1 MRIKLSEEVYNL
13 IHSLSSTEKAYF
25 KKQNAGAK
33 ESNLATAFDIINSCK
48 VYDEIAINKQLEGK
62 SISSVSIYKRL
73 LPALLK
79 SMVQYQSGNTVRLQL
94 NEILANVEFLFSKE
108 LFKLCNSQ
116 IQKGLDI
123 ATTNELFP
131 YQMELLAWQQ
141 KLMIKRIDLPTNTEF
156 ELVQQTSF
164 AADNQKKQTTYKYLF
179 QKLFSLTQVER
190 ISASNRTSIINE
202 ILGHELMVDET
213 KSLPS
218 IEVQRERV
226 RALAYF
232 FTGQWEE
239 ALIASRAIVAST
251 PDVSQLP
258 YNAMANHFSV
268 LINIAQLNLGLYNSK
283 GYMIERDYM
292 LGLLK
297 KTDDVP
303 TIIRNQLDQLLQQLH
318 LVHLINSGQLNVAL
332 ETATKMTNDVAEGRV
347 NAAQR
352 KAVMIGMPYAYF
364 LQEKY
369 TNVIAYINKEI
380 FATDELYLNDKAS
393 WLELLSVFM
402 KRDELV
408 FESKWRSWN
417 RQLKKANSGFL
428 WEGYVMTALK
438 KAFDKPKAEQQQI
451 MKTLYQQLL
460 PLDAEMRTSLMSAI
474 DILLWVESMAL
485 GKPTAILLKE
495 KYFSE

>member
-25 KKQNAGAK
+25 KKQNASTK
-33 ESNLATAFDIINSCK
+33 ESNLVIAFDIVNSSK
-48 VYDEIAINKQLEGK
+48 KYDEGAIATQMKDK
-62 SISSVSIYKRL
+62 KISSDSIYKRL

-79 SMVQYQSGNTVRLQL
+79 SMAHYQSGNTTRLQL
-94 NEILANVEFLFSKE
+94 NEILSNVEFLFSKE

-116 IQKGLDI
+116 IQKGLEI

-141 KLMIKRIDLPTNTEF
+141 KLMIKRVDLPTNTEF

-164 AADNQKKQTTYKYLF
+164 AADNQKKQTAYKYLF
-179 QKLFSLTQVER
+179 QKLFSFTQVER
-190 ISASNRTSIINE
+190 ISASERASIISE
-202 ILGHELMVDET
+202 ILGHELMLDET

-226 RALAYF
+226 KALAYF

-239 ALIASRAIVAST
+239 SLIASKAIVEST
-251 PDVSQLP
+251 PDVSKLP

-268 LINIAQLNLGLYNSK
+268 LINIAQLNLGLYDSK
-283 GYMIERDYM
+283 GYIVERDYM
-292 LGLLK
+292 IGLLK
-297 KTDDVP
+297 KTDEAP
-303 TIIRNQLDQLLQQLH
+303 AIIRNQLEQLLHQLN

-332 ETATKMTNDVAEGRV
+332 ETAMSMTKDVAEGRV

-352 KAVMIGMPYAYF
+352 KAIMIGIPYAYF

-369 TNVIAYINKEI
+369 SNVIAYINKEI
-380 FATDELYLNDKAS
+380 YSAEVLYLNDKAS

-402 KRDELV
+402 KGDELV
-408 FESKWRSWN
+408 FESKWRSWS
-417 RQLKKANSGFL
+417 RRLKKANSGFL

-438 KAFDKPKAEQQQI
+438 KAFGKPKAEQQQA
-451 MKTLYQQLL
+451 MKALYQQLL
-460 PLDAEMRTSLMSAI
+460 PLEAEMRTSLMSAI
-474 DILLWVESMAL
+474 DILLWVESIAL
-485 GKPTAILLKE
+485 GKPMAILLKE
-495 KYFSE
+495 KYLG